1 MLSPQQ
7 MQSRGIQPEARA
19 PFAEGRKSLFQ
30 HPELTKI
37 AEMYGKSVDNRDR
50 EEKIMQKRYL
60 GKSGLEVS
68 SLGLGCMGL
77 SHGYGP
83 ATDTRQAIEL
93 IRTAIERGVTDLLR
107 YCRSLRS
114 ISE

>member
-19 PFAEGRKSLFQ
+19 PFAEGRKGLFQ

-60 GKSGLEVS
+60 GWKYRRWDLAVWD
-68 SLGLGCMGL
+68 LVMVMAQQPTLV
-77 SHGYGP
+77 
-83 ATDTRQAIEL
+83 RQL
-93 IRTAIERGVTDLLR
+93 N
-107 YCRSLRS
+107 
-114 ISE
+114 